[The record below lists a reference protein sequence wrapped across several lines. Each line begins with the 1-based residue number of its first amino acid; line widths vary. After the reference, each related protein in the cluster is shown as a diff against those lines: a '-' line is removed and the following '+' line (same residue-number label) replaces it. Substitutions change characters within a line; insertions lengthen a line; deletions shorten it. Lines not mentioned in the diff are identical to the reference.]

1 MNDVPS
7 AVPDLP
13 PLGSTTGRRRLEL
26 RADCQRCFALCCVA
40 PAFSASADFAID
52 KAAGQPCPNL
62 RADFR
67 CSIHDRLRPRGFG
80 GCAAFDCLGA
90 GQKVAQV
97 TFGGRDWRTDPTL
110 ATPMFAAFAV
120 MRQLHELLWHLNE
133 ALALSSAGPFHE
145 EIDEA
150 FAATERLTNSGLDE
164 LVKLDVKQHRQQVNA
179 VLRRVSDHVRERAGR
194 SRRRG
199 PNLRRADLAGKDLRD
214 ADLTGATLRGA
225 LLIGADLRGADLS
238 YADLTGA
245 DLRGADLSGADLETS
260 LFTTQPQLDSAKGNS
275 TTKLPSRLSRPSHW
289 ATAG

>member
-1 MNDVPS
+1 MNDLRHPAPGPQATAS
-7 AVPDLP
+7 REAQ
-13 PLGSTTGRRRLEL
+13 RRLEL
-26 RADCQRCFALCCVA
+26 RADCTRCFALCCVA

-67 CSIHDRLRPRGFG
+67 CSIHDGLWPRGFG

-97 TFGGRDWRTDPTL
+97 TFGGRDWRADPKL
-110 ATPMFAAFAV
+110 AAPMFAAFAV

-133 ALALSSAGPFHE
+133 ALALSAAGPFRE

-150 FAATERLTNSGLDE
+150 FAATERLTNSGLHE
-164 LVKLDVKQHRQQVNA
+164 LVKLDVKPHRQQVNA
-179 VLRRVSDHVRERAGR
+179 LLRRVSDHVRERAGR
-194 SRRRG
+194 SRRPG

-225 LLIGADLRGADLS
+225 LLIGTDLRGADLS

-260 LFTTQPQLDSAKGNS
+260 LFTTQPQLDSAKGSS

>member
-1 MNDVPS
+1 MNDLRHPAPGPQATAS
-7 AVPDLP
+7 REAQ
-13 PLGSTTGRRRLEL
+13 RRLEL
-26 RADCQRCFALCCVA
+26 RADCTRCFALCCVA

-67 CSIHDRLRPRGFG
+67 CSIHDSLRPRGFG

-97 TFGGRDWRTDPTL
+97 TCGGRDWRADPKL
-110 ATPMFAAFAV
+110 AAPMFAAFAV
-120 MRQLHELLWHLNE
+120 MRPLHELLWHLNE

-145 EIDEA
+145 EIDKA
-150 FAATERLTNSGLDE
+150 FAATERLTNSGLHE
-164 LVKLDVKQHRQQVNA
+164 LVKLDVKPHRQQVNA
-179 VLRRVSDHVRERAGR
+179 LLRRVSDHVRERAGR
-194 SRRRG
+194 SRRPG

-225 LLIGADLRGADLS
+225 LLIGTDLRGADLS

-260 LFTTQPQLDSAKGNS
+260 LFTTQPQLDSAKGSS